1 MKLPTIVQKSYKVD
15 KVVHLIPSLNYG
27 GTEKMLADITRLQ
40 VRNYKVYVIVFSRI
54 EQELQLNNDVNIFY
68 CLNCYFQRRFQRRN
82 LFDLDEYNSLIE
94 SINPTYIHSHSY
106 YTDIFMLNGYKMN
119 ASLLSH
125 WHLSRDILDPIFSLK
140 EIDNYL
146 KNWLDKIWYM
156 KLLYNNKV
164 GIILISDYSKK
175 HHLSLLSQKLYPQL
189 YILKNAIKLKNRP
202 LKVRNINFNKIKLIS
217 VGRLEKEKNHI
228 FLIRVMKKLSN
239 YRKILFSLDIYGAG
253 RMRKS
258 LNQEILKND
267 LQDSVSLKGN
277 IEDLGKIWKEYHL
290 YLHASLKEQF
300 GLTILEALNAA
311 IPCISLDH
319 GAVNELIINGKNGF
333 LIEGNDPEAFMKA
346 IIKTVSDPILYQKL
360 SKNAF
365 EVSLDYNI
373 NDYIIKL
380 NTIYKTRKGDIPL

>member
-1 MKLPTIVQKSYKVD
+1 MQKSYKVD

-27 GTEKMLADITRLQ
+27 GTEKMLAEITHLQ
-40 VRNYKVYVIVFSRI
+40 VQNYKVYVIVFSKI
-54 EQELQLNNDVNIFY
+54 EQELQLNNEVNIFY
-68 CLNCYFQRRFQRRN
+68 CLNCYFQRRLQKSN
-82 LFDLDEYNSLIE
+82 LFDLDDYNSLIE
-94 SINPTYIHSHSY
+94 SINPNYIHSHSY
-106 YTDIFMLNGYKMN
+106 YTDIFMLNGIKMN

-140 EIDNYL
+140 KIDNYL

-164 GIILISDYSKK
+164 RIILISDYSKK

-239 YRKILFSLDIYGAG
+239 YRKIIFSLDIYGDG

-267 LQDSVSLKGN
+267 LKDSVSLKGN
-277 IEDLGKIWKEYHL
+277 IEDLGKIWEKYHL

-300 GLTILEALNAA
+300 GLTILEALNSA
-311 IPCISLDH
+311 IPCISLDR

-346 IIKTVSDPILYQKL
+346 IIKTVSDPILYQEL

-365 EVSLDYNI
+365 EASLDYNI

>member
-277 IEDLGKIWKEYHL
+277 IEDLGKIWKEYQL

-346 IIKTVSDPILYQKL
+346 IIKTVSDPILYQEL

-365 EVSLDYNI
+365 EASLDYNI

>member
-40 VRNYKVYVIVFSRI
+40 VQNYKVYVIVFSRI

-164 GIILISDYSKK
+164 VIILISDYSKK

-346 IIKTVSDPILYQKL
+346 IIKTVSDPILYQEL

-365 EVSLDYNI
+365 EASLDYNI